1 MIPTPVLYNDNADYT
16 IVIMMIAC
24 CLIVLAT
31 IMIPKAIRHRKRIKE
46 CEKPVQNEEQEVEMI
61 VVPSEKTIHKKS
73 VTNYKEQFLVKA
85 DIPTRSGKLVGIR
98 KKYHERISK
107 IVGVAGDN
115 EVSIFSYVDNVLKH
129 HFENFQDDIS
139 EFYKKK
145 FDDDYFIP
153 KK

>member
-61 VVPSEKTIHKKS
+61 VVEVSKKDDS
-73 VTNYKEQFLVKA
+73 KKILNYKETFIRRNEIK
-85 DIPTRSGKLVGIR
+85 TRVCV
-98 KKYHERISK
+98 YISHSMHDK
-107 IVGVAGDN
+107 IVKLTRALEDTNVTIGGYIDTVLSEHLERHKDEIN
-115 EVSIFSYVDNVLKH
+115 EIYRKSR
-129 HFENFQDDIS
+129 ENLL
-139 EFYKKK
+139 
-145 FDDDYFIP
+145 
-153 KK
+153 